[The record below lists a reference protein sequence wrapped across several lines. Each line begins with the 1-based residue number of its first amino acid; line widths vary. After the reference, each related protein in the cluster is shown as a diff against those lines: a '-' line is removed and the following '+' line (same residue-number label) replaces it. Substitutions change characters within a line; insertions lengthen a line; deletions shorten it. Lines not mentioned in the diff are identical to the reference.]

1 MLLTLGG
8 IATAITIW
16 NLIDSLRWLAHS
28 YQVEVSLGDVDSM
41 LTEAARA
48 RAMYVTTGDNNY
60 YVQFENDL
68 HGLPPAMERI
78 HELLADNPSQLTL
91 LHQLDATSEKR
102 AALLEQS
109 VDLRHDGRIDP
120 DEQSSIQRD
129 SITLGL
135 DQSELVHEM
144 QQDEQSLIGQR
155 RRISDQLFLAFLGL
169 LVATFLTS
177 ALLFWWHYALLR
189 EELRRREAMEESTR
203 RLSSHVLEMQDEER
217 RRFSRELHDSLGQIL
232 TAAKLNMS
240 ALMKRY
246 PEDQT
251 LFETESFLDQAVQE
265 TRTISYL
272 LHPPLLDE
280 LGFASAAEWF
290 IEGFSKRSGIDVELK
305 IAKEVTRL
313 PRPVELV
320 LFRVLQEALGN
331 VMRHAKATRAE
342 VSVTAPRNGVVLEV
356 RDFGVGIPQETLET
370 FNRTGGHVGVGLAGM
385 RERVREQGGTFEVKS
400 TGRGTM
406 IIVTMPRESVAASR
420 ASRASVDARAESASG
435 TAPSPSPRVA
445 GDRSD

>member
-1 MLLTLGG
+1 LSPRRKAGIAFVSAITLLTIGG

-28 YQVEVSLGDVDSM
+28 YQVEVALGDVDSM

-48 RAMYVTTGDNNY
+48 RAMYVSSGDNEY
-60 YVQFENDL
+60 YVQFETDV
-68 HGLPPAMERI
+68 HGLPEAMERI
-78 HELLADNPSQLTL
+78 HDLLADNAPQLAL
-91 LHQLDATSEKR
+91 LLQLSSISAKR

-109 VDLRHDGRIDP
+109 VELRHEGKIDP
-120 DEQSSIQRD
+120 DSQSSIQKD

-135 DQSELVHEM
+135 DQSDLVHKM
-144 QQDEQSLIGQR
+144 QRDEQSLIGQR
-155 RRISDQLFLAFLGL
+155 RRVSDQLFLFFLAL
-169 LVATFLTS
+169 LVATFVTS

-189 EELRRREAMEESTR
+189 DELRRREAMEESTR
-203 RLSSHVLEMQDEER
+203 QLSSHVLEMQDEER

-246 PEDQT
+246 PEDPT

-290 IEGFSKRSGIDVELK
+290 IAGFSKRSGIDVDLK
-305 IAKEVTRL
+305 IAKEVVRL

-331 VMRHAKATRAE
+331 VMRHAKTTRAE
-342 VSVTAPRNGVVLEV
+342 VSVTAPHQGVVLEV
-356 RDFGVGIPQETLET
+356 RDFGIGIPEETLET

-385 RERVREQGGTFEVKS
+385 RERVREQGGTFEVQS
-400 TGRGTM
+400 TGRGTL
-406 IIVTMPRESVAASR
+406 ITVTMPKESVAASR
-420 ASRASVDARAESASG
+420 ASVQDAA
-435 TAPSPSPRVA
+435 SPSA
-445 GDRSD
+445 